1 MLVFRDSHT
10 KLTVSLI
17 MMPISINIAVQKP
30 LPGVAPDTTSTK
42 TVQRQSMQQPANRLR
57 FDLKC
62 RYYATRDDIPQCL
75 TSLWRYLLLP
85 KHQKQLAGWEL
96 LGRRLRRGQNIEDKT
111 PKIVFLEMRFAHI
124 WLTYDQ
130 MGVARRAFL
139 DTMEALRDIMSG
151 LARAN
156 ADERGT
162 LDWRKVFSFACHP
175 RIASDCKRPWGIE
188 PAGYYCHPLEQGGPS
203 GSAQKAT
210 QELLLKYMEVT
221 DPVCGM
227 KLATTSSSVALREA
241 RRRVDRS
248 DDNTQPLWNAIMFSS
263 VLGPNPLQLDVDLA
277 VFTTKKVV
285 KWYDELLSLSSERGY
300 AASDRVSVTSES
312 ASEKTLCGEKDWG
325 LGKVTVVEIEDVR
338 DSARYEDREEL
349 AQPRKARWWR
359 RALASFVTKVRA
371 SHRQRQQEEASK
383 LAVAQRPGVTMV
395 EVSKVT
401 TVNID
406 HLSCERRRTQA
417 IREKVG
423 KLNRAD
429 DAMMQG
435 VRDILERSKK
445 LNKELKSLQKD
456 LMKYAYRRSRGG
468 VSLWAPEE
476 ARLRGSTFWQ
486 QQQGQHGQT
495 LDADSAAGRPWGA
508 PLDDHRC
515 GHGTLQ
521 PRAFSL
527 SAILCT
533 RRRAQAMETGN
544 GDISGL
550 SIWRR
555 HSFLFRGMLLIIL
568 VSHVRYL
575 NIRGCAPLR

>member
-1 MLVFRDSHT
+1 
-10 KLTVSLI
+10 
-17 MMPISINIAVQKP
+17 MPISINIAVQKP
-30 LPGVAPDTTSTK
+30 LPGVEPDTTSTK

-210 QELLLKYMEVT
+210 QELLLKYMEHAQVT

-285 KWYDELLSLSSERGY
+285 KWYDELLSLCKVAVQSQGIESRVDIAVTLAKKLQVASERGD

-383 LAVAQRPGVTMV
+383 LVRRSLEISRKRTELSKRVVDAEVEQLRLTSRGFILQLKLQTKWRHVQAVAQRPGVTMV

-456 LMKYAYRRSRGG
+456 LMKYAYRYEPRA
-468 VSLWAPEE
+468 SL
-476 ARLRGSTFWQ
+476 
-486 QQQGQHGQT
+486 
-495 LDADSAAGRPWGA
+495 GR
-508 PLDDHRC
+508 R
-515 GHGTLQ
+515 GTLV
-521 PRAFSL
+521 
-527 SAILCT
+527 CC
-533 RRRAQAMETGN
+533 G
-544 GDISGL
+544 
-550 SIWRR
+550 
-555 HSFLFRGMLLIIL
+555 
-568 VSHVRYL
+568 
-575 NIRGCAPLR
+575 

>member
-1 MLVFRDSHT
+1 MSPAREAIFAEPSKTHMKYDSDT

-30 LPGVAPDTTSTK
+30 LPGVEPDTTSTK

-285 KWYDELLSLSSERGY
+285 KWYDELLSLCKVAVQSQGIESRVDIAVTLAKKLQVASERGD

-383 LAVAQRPGVTMV
+383 LVRRSLEISRKRTELSKRVVEFSAEVEQLRLTSRGFILQLKLQTKWRHVQAVAQRPGVTMV

-456 LMKYAYRRSRGG
+456 LMKYAYRYEPRA
-468 VSLWAPEE
+468 SL
-476 ARLRGSTFWQ
+476 
-486 QQQGQHGQT
+486 
-495 LDADSAAGRPWGA
+495 GR
-508 PLDDHRC
+508 R
-515 GHGTLQ
+515 GTLV
-521 PRAFSL
+521 
-527 SAILCT
+527 CC
-533 RRRAQAMETGN
+533 G
-544 GDISGL
+544 
-550 SIWRR
+550 
-555 HSFLFRGMLLIIL
+555 
-568 VSHVRYL
+568 
-575 NIRGCAPLR
+575 

>member
-1 MLVFRDSHT
+1 MLVFRDSDT

-30 LPGVAPDTTSTK
+30 LPGVEPDTTSTK
-42 TVQRQSMQQPANRLR
+42 TVQRQSMQEPANRLR
-57 FDLKC
+57 FDLNC

-285 KWYDELLSLSSERGY
+285 KWYDELLSLCKVAVQSQGIESRVDIAVTLAKKLQVASERGD

-359 RALASFVTKVRA
+359 RVLASFVTKVRA
-371 SHRQRQQEEASK
+371 SHRQRQQDEASK
-383 LAVAQRPGVTMV
+383 LVRRSLEISRKRTELSKRVVECKPLPEFYLKSHPVAQRPGVTMV

-456 LMKYAYRRSRGG
+456 LMKYAYRYEPRAN
-468 VSLWAPEE
+468 L
-476 ARLRGSTFWQ
+476 
-486 QQQGQHGQT
+486 
-495 LDADSAAGRPWGA
+495 GR
-508 PLDDHRC
+508 R
-515 GHGTLQ
+515 GTLV
-521 PRAFSL
+521 
-527 SAILCT
+527 CC
-533 RRRAQAMETGN
+533 G
-544 GDISGL
+544 
-550 SIWRR
+550 
-555 HSFLFRGMLLIIL
+555 
-568 VSHVRYL
+568 
-575 NIRGCAPLR
+575 

>member
-1 MLVFRDSHT
+1 MSPTREAIFAEPSKTHMKYVSHRELQMELPAIKDLRVAEQSGPGLPRSCHARKDSDT
-10 KLTVSLI
+10 KLTVFLR

-30 LPGVAPDTTSTK
+30 LPGVEPDTTSTK

-57 FDLKC
+57 FDLNC

-111 PKIVFLEMRFAHI
+111 PRIVFLEMRFAHI

-210 QELLLKYMEVT
+210 QELLLKYMEVCFKPGRVLTMCGTLKEHAQVT

-285 KWYDELLSLSSERGY
+285 KWYDELLSLCKVAVQSQGIESRVDIAVTLAKKLQVASERGD

-359 RALASFVTKVRA
+359 RVLASFVTKVRA
-371 SHRQRQQEEASK
+371 SHRQRQQDEASK
-383 LAVAQRPGVTMV
+383 LVRRSLEISRKRT
-395 EVSKVT
+395 ELSKRV
-401 TVNID
+401 IECKP
-406 HLSCERRRTQA
+406 LPEFY
-417 IREKVG
+417 
-423 KLNRAD
+423 
-429 DAMMQG
+429 
-435 VRDILERSKK
+435 
-445 LNKELKSLQKD
+445 LKSH
-456 LMKYAYRRSRGG
+456 
-468 VSLWAPEE
+468 P
-476 ARLRGSTFWQ
+476 
-486 QQQGQHGQT
+486 
-495 LDADSAAGRPWGA
+495 
-508 PLDDHRC
+508 
-515 GHGTLQ
+515 
-521 PRAFSL
+521 
-527 SAILCT
+527 
-533 RRRAQAMETGN
+533 GN
-544 GDISGL
+544 
-550 SIWRR
+550 
-555 HSFLFRGMLLIIL
+555 
-568 VSHVRYL
+568 
-575 NIRGCAPLR
+575 

>member
-1 MLVFRDSHT
+1 
-10 KLTVSLI
+10 
-17 MMPISINIAVQKP
+17 MMPISVNVTVQKP
-30 LPGVAPDTTSTK
+30 LPGFKSDTTNTK
-42 TVQRQSMQQPANRLR
+42 AVQRRSTQQPTNRLR
-57 FDLKC
+57 FDLNC
-62 RYYATRDDIPQCL
+62 RYYATRDDVPQCL

-96 LGRRLRRGQNIEDKT
+96 LGRKLRRGQNIEDKT

-162 LDWRKVFSFACHP
+162 LDWGKVFSFACHP
-175 RIASDCKRPWGIE
+175 RIAGECRRPWGIE

-227 KLATTSSSVALREA
+227 TLATTSSSVALREA

-248 DDNTQPLWNAIMFSS
+248 DDNTQPLWNAILFSS
-263 VLGPNPLQLDVDLA
+263 VLRSDPLQLDVDLA

-285 KWYDELLSLSSERGY
+285 KWYDELLSLCKVAVQSQGIESRVDKAVTLAKQLQVVSERET
-300 AASDRVSVTSES
+300 AASGRVSVTSES

-325 LGKVTVVEIEDVR
+325 LGKVTVIEIEDVK
-338 DSARYEDREEL
+338 DSARYENGEEL
-349 AQPRKARWWR
+349 AQPKKARWWR
-359 RALASFVTKVRA
+359 RVLASFVTKVQV
-371 SHRQRQQEEASK
+371 SNRQRQQDEASK
-383 LAVAQRPGVTMV
+383 LVRRSLEISRIRTELSKSVVEFSAEVEQLRLAARGFILQLKLQTKWRQVQAVAQRPGVTMA

-417 IREKVG
+417 ILEKVS

-435 VRDILERSKK
+435 AREILGRSKR
-445 LNKELKSLQKD
+445 LNKELKSLHKD
-456 LMKYAYRRSRGG
+456 LKKHAYQYEPRASLGRR
-468 VSLWAPEE
+468 
-476 ARLRGSTFWQ
+476 
-486 QQQGQHGQT
+486 
-495 LDADSAAGRPWGA
+495 
-508 PLDDHRC
+508 
-515 GHGTLQ
+515 GTL
-521 PRAFSL
+521 SL
-527 SAILCT
+527 AW
-533 RRRAQAMETGN
+533 G
-544 GDISGL
+544 
-550 SIWRR
+550 
-555 HSFLFRGMLLIIL
+555 
-568 VSHVRYL
+568 HV
-575 NIRGCAPLR
+575 NVGF